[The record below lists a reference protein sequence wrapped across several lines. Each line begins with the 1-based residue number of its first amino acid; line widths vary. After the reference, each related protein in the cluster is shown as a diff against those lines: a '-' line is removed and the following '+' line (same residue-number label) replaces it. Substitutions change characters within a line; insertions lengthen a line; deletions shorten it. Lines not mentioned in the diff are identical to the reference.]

1 MKPTQKSLKPHVTLW
16 VQDELI
22 TQDQANSIL
31 AKYPADSRS
40 PATMTF
46 SIIGGLLCVLGVIL
60 LISAN
65 WQVIPR
71 EAKLGG
77 LLSLLAASTLLGTES
92 SRRKWH
98 PAITEIC
105 YLFAAALP
113 LVGLALISQFFN
125 LRGSGFTLVLTWFV
139 SILLLPFLSFSAAS
153 FIVWWMS
160 FSTLIYFGIS
170 EYHLEWFNS
179 EVRTGSTIYA
189 VFGIATATASQ
200 WWTRAGQTIQRAW
213 GESLGLITTSLALY
227 AYGFDIYDPKPHI
240 KPWEVL
246 WGAVFLLNLG
256 AVFAGYKLHRR
267 HLVTLGLA
275 IQGITIL
282 SFYLRLA
289 GSMLSTGMLFLSAGV
304 LLLILIFALHKLR
317 KTILK

>member
-1 MKPTQKSLKPHVTLW
+1 MKRTQKSLRPHVTRW
-16 VQDELI
+16 VQEDLI

-40 PATMTF
+40 PATVTF
-46 SIIGGLLCVLGVIL
+46 SIIGGLLCILGVIL

-65 WQVIPR
+65 WQAIPR

-77 LLSLLAASTLLGTES
+77 LLSLLTASTLLGTES

-105 YLFAAALP
+105 YLFAAVLP
-113 LVGLALISQFFN
+113 LVGLILITQFFN
-125 LRGSGFTLVLTWFV
+125 LRGSGFTLVLTWFA
-139 SILLLPFLSFSAAS
+139 SILLLPFLSSSPAS
-153 FIVWWMS
+153 FVVWWMS
-160 FSTLIYFGIS
+160 FSALIYFGIS
-170 EYHLEWFNS
+170 EYHSGWFEN
-179 EVRTGSTIYA
+179 EARTGSIVYA
-189 VFGIATATASQ
+189 LFGAATAAASQ
-200 WWTRAGQTIQRAW
+200 LWTRGGQTIQRAW

-227 AYGFDIYDPKPHI
+227 AYGFDIYDPEPHI
-240 KPWEVL
+240 SVWEVL
-246 WGAVFLLNLG
+246 WGAVFLLNLA
-256 AVFAGYKLHRR
+256 AVFAGYKLHGR

-275 IQGITIL
+275 VQGITIL

-289 GSMLSTGMLFLSAGV
+289 GSMLSTGTLFFSAGA